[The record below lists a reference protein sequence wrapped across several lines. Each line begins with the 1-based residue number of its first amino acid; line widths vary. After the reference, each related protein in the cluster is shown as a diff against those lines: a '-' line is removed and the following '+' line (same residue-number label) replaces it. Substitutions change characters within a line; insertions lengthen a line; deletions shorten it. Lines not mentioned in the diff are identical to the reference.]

1 MKIIW
6 LTNVPLARV
15 NNELNNNSVQ
25 LGGWLDGMSDGLL
38 RQDNIEF
45 LSIFPFKTNVILKGN
60 VENIHYTAY
69 PSNLNDRDK
78 YRLFKGTIQNIQP
91 DLIHIFGTEFKQSLT
106 MLQVCKELNVLDKT
120 IVNIQGLCS
129 KIADVYYSD
138 LPNSVINSWTFR
150 DVLKIDNIKCQKKK
164 FTKRG
169 KYEIEALK
177 LAKNVIGRTDWDKAC
192 TTQIN
197 PSLKYYFCNETL
209 RDVFYNDKWNYS
221 KCEKHSIFVSQCNYP
236 IKGFHKLLQ
245 AMPKILN
252 QYPDAIVYTT
262 GKDLLNLSFKD
273 KLKLN
278 SYQKYL
284 LKLITKNNL
293 QNHVKFLGML
303 DAKNMK
309 KAYLNAN
316 CFISCSSIE
325 NSPNSVGEAMLLGV
339 PTISSDVG
347 GVKNMLVHNKEGY
360 IYPFD
365 EEYMIAYYVDQIFRN
380 KDCKEITQNA
390 IKHASNTHN
399 KETNFN
405 VLWAVYKDRVEN
417 FSNTTVG

>member
-6 LTNVPLARV
+6 LTNVPLTRI
-15 NNELNNNSVQ
+15 NNELNKNSIQ
-25 LGGWLDGMSDGLL
+25 FGGWLDGMSDGLL

-45 LSIFPFKTNVILKGN
+45 LSIFPFKTNIILKGN
-60 VENIHYTAY
+60 VENIYYIAY

-78 YRLFKGTIQNIQP
+78 YSLFKETIQSIQP
-91 DLIHIFGTEFKQSLT
+91 DLIHVFGTEFKQSLT
-106 MLQVCKELNVLDKT
+106 MLQVCKGLNILDKT

-197 PSLKYYFCNETL
+197 SNLKYYYCDATL
-209 RDVFYNDKWNYS
+209 REPFYEGEWDYE
-221 KCEKHSIFVSQCNYP
+221 KCEKYSIFVSQCNYP

-252 QYPDAIVYTT
+252 QYPDAKIYTT
-262 GKDLLNLSFKD
+262 GKNL
-273 KLKLN
+273 LKLSVKDRLKLS
-278 SYQKYL
+278 SYQKYII
-284 LKLITKNNL
+284 KLIKKHNL
-293 QNHVKFLGML
+293 ENHVEFLGFL
-303 DAKNMK
+303 DAEKMK
-309 KAYLNAN
+309 SAYLKSN
-316 CFISCSSIE
+316 CFVLCSSIE
-325 NSPNSVGEAMLLGV
+325 NESNALGEAMILGV
-339 PTISSDVG
+339 PSVTSLCG
-347 GVKNMLVHNKEGY
+347 GVVSKVNHNENCY
-360 IYPFD
+360 TYPFS
-365 EEYMIAYYVDQIFRN
+365 EEYMLAYYVNKIFEQG
-380 KDCKEITQNA
+380 DCKELSKKAMAKAHETYNREKNLSQLLNIY
-390 IKHASNTHN
+390 
-399 KETNFN
+399 KEFG
-405 VLWAVYKDRVEN
+405 L
-417 FSNTTVG
+417 